1 LKIEYFIVQHLY
13 SNKEVS
19 LQGIGTFRL
28 DPHVVIPS
36 GAEKDFVMPENAIKF
51 QYNLKATEDESL
63 INYIVQQTRKIKPLA
78 TSDLDSYCM
87 LAKQF
92 LNIGKPLLIE
102 GIGTVQKNQQG
113 EYEFI
118 QGNFIGPKV
127 DDSPKQL
134 KEKKEEA
141 VSFASESKGS
151 RGKNNIAVAVSL
163 LVLVLVA
170 LTAYYFLVKRKHP
183 EPVVEQ
189 VPIVQPITDTAKKDT
204 IAKPIAVDSNLLKQS
219 IVPKDSFSFKVVIK
233 EYTDSNAANAAYE
246 RLTKYGRK
254 MLLYKTDST
263 YKLAIPF
270 MTPLS
275 DTARARDSLHKFFA
289 AQTKVEL

>member
-1 LKIEYFIVQHLY
+1 M
-13 SNKEVS
+13 S

-28 DPHVVIPS
+28 DPHVAIPS
-36 GAEKDFVMPENAIKF
+36 VADKDFVMPENAIQF
-51 QYNLKATEDESL
+51 QYNLKTTEDEGL
-63 INYIVQQTRKIKPLA
+63 INHIVQQTRKIKPLA

-92 LNIGKPLLIE
+92 LNIGKPLVIE

-118 QGNFIGPKV
+118 QGNLIPPKI

-134 KEKKEEA
+134 TEKKEEA
-141 VSFASESKGS
+141 ISFTSKSTGGS
-151 RGKNNIAVAVSL
+151 RGKKNVTVGVSL
-163 LVLVLVA
+163 LILALVA
-170 LTAYYFLVKRKHP
+170 LTAYYFLVKRRHA
-183 EPVVEQ
+183 EQ
-189 VPIVQPITDTAKKDT
+189 VVATEQPVLVQPITDTVRKDT
-204 IAKPIAVDSNLLKQS
+204 VARPIAVDSNLLKQS
-219 IVPKDSFSFKVVIK
+219 IVPKDSFSFKVIIK
-233 EYTDSNAANAAYE
+233 EYTDSVAANAAYA
-246 RLTKYGRK
+246 RLTRYGRK

-270 MTPLS
+270 MSPLS

-289 AQTKVEL
+289 ALTKVEL